1 MEKKHKN
8 IDFQKVEEIV
18 ESDSDF
24 RKQLLEAIILAAQ
37 ELKEKYLRGIDEKD
51 LERIKQARHK
61 IKPTLGLFDLQKLSA
76 VLGRGKQLFSD
87 NGLHQELDWHKQE
100 LTDAI
105 DDLVDEVRE
114 QLKK

>member
-18 ESDSDF
+18 EGDSDF

-51 LERIKQARHK
+51 VERIKQARHK
-61 IKPTLGLFDLQKLSA
+61 IKPTLGLFDLQKLRM

-87 NGLHQELDWHKQE
+87 NGLNQELDWHKQE
-100 LTDAI
+100 LAEAI
-105 DDLVDEVRE
+105 DDLMDEVRE
-114 QLKK
+114 QLKE